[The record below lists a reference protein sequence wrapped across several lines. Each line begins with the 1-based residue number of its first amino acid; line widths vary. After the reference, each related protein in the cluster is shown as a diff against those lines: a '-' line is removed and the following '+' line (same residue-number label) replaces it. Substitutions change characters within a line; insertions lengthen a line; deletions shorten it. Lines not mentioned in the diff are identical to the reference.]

1 MSSGGFD
8 PAAGAAGRRRAVSHL
23 LHVFPSFGLGGV
35 PIRISS
41 IINHLGQAYRH
52 TILALDGNHD
62 SRRRIDAGLQVAYRA
77 PSGSRY
83 NLWQNLRQNRRVIS
97 EFAPDL
103 MLTYN
108 WGAIE
113 WALANRFRP
122 LCRHVHLESG
132 FGVEEAEAPLV
143 RRVLFRRF
151 ALKNVDLLI
160 VPSRTLVELA
170 SEVWRLPRRKVR
182 HIPNGVE
189 IARFET
195 GASRARPDSFAWPDD
210 DEVVI
215 GTLAPLRPE
224 KNVGRL
230 IRAFGRISSD
240 AKLRLM
246 VVGEGPERGGLEVL
260 ARDSGCA
267 DRVIF
272 TGHVEAIETVL
283 SRFDVFALSSDTEQM
298 PNSLLQAMAAGCAVA
313 AVDVG
318 DVKRMVSPESRAF
331 IVPKTEADLAS
342 AFERLVEDAD
352 LRRALGQSNKA
363 QVEASSSLRGTIQV
377 VQVVKKQLLAKGEH
391 KVSNEA
397 VKGAIER
404 MKMAVVDAQSNL
416 TMA

>member
-1 MSSGGFD
+1 MLETKTTPRIARPSFGSLES
-8 PAAGAAGRRRAVSHL
+8 AAVAAGRRLAPDHL

-41 IINHLGQAYRH
+41 IINHLGPAYRH

-62 SRRRIDAGLQVAYRA
+62 SRCRIDAGLQVAYKA

-83 NLWQNLRQNRRVIS
+83 NLWQNVRQNRRVIS
-97 EFAPDL
+97 ELAPDL
-103 MLTYN
+103 LLTYN

-113 WALANRFRP
+113 WALANRFKP
-122 LCRHVHLESG
+122 LCRHIHLESG
-132 FGVEEAEAPLV
+132 FGVEEAQAPLL

-151 ALKNVDLLI
+151 ALKNIDVLI
-160 VPSRTLVELA
+160 VPSATLVDIA
-170 SEVWRLPRRKVR
+170 SKIWRQPSRKIR

-189 IARFET
+189 IARFES

-224 KNVGRL
+224 KNIGRL
-230 IRAFGRISSD
+230 IRAFGRISTG
-240 AKLRLM
+240 ARLRLM
-246 VVGEGPERGGLEVL
+246 VVGEGPERSGLEEL
-260 ARDSGCA
+260 ARESGGA
-267 DRVIF
+267 DRIIF

-313 AVDVG
+313 SVDVG
-318 DVKRMVSPESRAF
+318 DVRRMVAPENRAF
-331 IVPKTEADLAS
+331 IVPKTDQDLAS

-352 LRRALGQSNKA
+352 LRRTLGKTNKA
-363 QVEASSSLRGTIQV
+363 QAEAHYSAERMFAAYAEALRG
-377 VQVVKKQLLAKGEH
+377 
-391 KVSNEA
+391 
-397 VKGAIER
+397 R
-404 MKMAVVDAQSNL
+404 P
-416 TMA
+416 